1 MYLSAINNYL
11 TPSEEEDKTSQ
22 LINQVKDTALRLSLQ
37 EEYQSIQKDHQRIVS
52 LLSQRSDTLYQENE
66 ELKLIVHESQKRYEK
81 AVREMQFYKKKCED
95 DSEVFYERQRNNSG
109 TSLFSVNSSQSTEGS
124 VYSAKMSSQRS
135 SVYQTGNSII
145 QQRKLDPLG
154 FGGSDALWDTIA
166 KSQGS
171 SDVTV
176 EKIISNFLRRGGSPN
191 TAKQSATSHAVKYG
205 YGMIHALIV
214 IKAPRPLDLL
224 LQQGANP
231 NVISLGQM
239 EEDKVSPCYLAAK
252 VGWLAGL
259 QRLVQAG
266 GDLMSARGEG
276 IKKKTVLHVAAEEG
290 HLSLVEYIIHHTQDV
305 LNHET
310 DSEGANA
317 LHYASASGHTDLVA
331 YIIRTCQLS
340 VDTLDNRSETPLH
353 WAARAGQL
361 EVVKL
366 LVEKYKSEVNAYLT
380 KKVGTPYDL
389 AKSAGNKK
397 VVDYLKQM
405 GGMTS
410 KKMDKK
416 KEEEVPKHLE
426 SALTRNGFFMD

>member
-1 MYLSAINNYL
+1 
-11 TPSEEEDKTSQ
+11 
-22 LINQVKDTALRLSLQ
+22 
-37 EEYQSIQKDHQRIVS
+37 
-52 LLSQRSDTLYQENE
+52 
-66 ELKLIVHESQKRYEK
+66 
-81 AVREMQFYKKKCED
+81 
-95 DSEVFYERQRNNSG
+95 
-109 TSLFSVNSSQSTEGS
+109 
-124 VYSAKMSSQRS
+124 
-135 SVYQTGNSII
+135 
-145 QQRKLDPLG
+145 
-154 FGGSDALWDTIA
+154 
-166 KSQGS
+166 
-171 SDVTV
+171 
-176 EKIISNFLRRGGSPN
+176 
-191 TAKQSATSHAVKYG
+191 
-205 YGMIHALIV
+205 
-214 IKAPRPLDLL
+214 
-224 LQQGANP
+224 
-231 NVISLGQM
+231 
-239 EEDKVSPCYLAAK
+239 
-252 VGWLAGL
+252 
-259 QRLVQAG
+259 
-266 GDLMSARGEG
+266 MSARGEG

-310 DSEGANA
+310 DSEGKSGLSLISCSECCLGANA

>member
-1 MYLSAINNYL
+1 
-11 TPSEEEDKTSQ
+11 
-22 LINQVKDTALRLSLQ
+22 
-37 EEYQSIQKDHQRIVS
+37 
-52 LLSQRSDTLYQENE
+52 
-66 ELKLIVHESQKRYEK
+66 
-81 AVREMQFYKKKCED
+81 MQFYKKKCED

-366 LVEKYKSEVNAYLT
+366 LVEKYKSEWII
-380 KKVGTPYDL
+380 
-389 AKSAGNKK
+389 SNKW
-397 VVDYLKQM
+397 VV
-405 GGMTS
+405 
-410 KKMDKK
+410 
-416 KEEEVPKHLE
+416 
-426 SALTRNGFFMD
+426 